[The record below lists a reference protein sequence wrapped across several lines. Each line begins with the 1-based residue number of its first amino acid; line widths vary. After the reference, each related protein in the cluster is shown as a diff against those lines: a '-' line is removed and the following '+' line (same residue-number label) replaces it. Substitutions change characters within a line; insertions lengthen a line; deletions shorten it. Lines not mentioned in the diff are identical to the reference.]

1 MTFCTQQKVSSLNNK
16 INRKM
21 CASYIESKRNEK
33 LAIVS
38 LINARQAEGFGTA
51 NLKNQP
57 TFSWC
62 TFIYLI
68 SF

>member
-1 MTFCTQQKVSSLNNK
+1 
-16 INRKM
+16 M